1 MQVLKQQQAPEL
13 WGHRAIFA
21 FSHILGHRAVFTFG
35 GGRPP
40 GVLAMQRTHGARIAT
55 IGHFRFQRWSQAIES
70 GPQPFGR
77 HFLTFRRNGPQ
88 RLPGQ
93 LGTQPDSRCKYLVR
107 EDQSRSESARSPVR
121 GAGQSLEESASGLP
135 SVRLNTNEK
144 NSTKCQTILKFTLF
158 RCPTRPPTHHPSSSN
173 LLPVFSKSLSPRD
186 SSKPLARYAPLTK
199 TE

>member
-1 MQVLKQQQAPEL
+1 MQFSIWRRPAT
-13 WGHRAIFA
+13 WGP
-21 FSHILGHRAVFTFG
+21 GHATG
-35 GGRPP
+35 LTAQESPP
-40 GVLAMQRTHGARIAT
+40 LVIS
-55 IGHFRFQRWSQAIES
+55 RFQRWFRASESES

-77 HFLTFRRNGPQ
+77 HSLTFRQNGPQ

-93 LGTQPDSRCKYLVR
+93 LGTQPDSRCKSLVR

-121 GAGQSLEESASGLP
+121 GAGQSPEESVSGLP
-135 SVRLNTNEK
+135 SVRLNPNEK
-144 NSTKCQTILKFTLF
+144 NSTKCQTILKFTMF